1 MFQPHSVRGLL
12 SRRNKTRLEGE
23 EQLEAVPAGGD
34 TDLDSMVEGKLFIK
48 GILCIIKIFSIKF
61 RIFGSGVTTIPLSS
75 RKN

>member
-48 GILCIIKIFSIKF
+48 GIHCFTQIFSTKL
-61 RIFGSGVTTIPLSS
+61 RT
-75 RKN
+75 